1 MLNCCKM
8 SVTSLF
14 MHLNCTLLHEV
25 LILVWFL
32 HIHVWVC
39 LYFVVLRA
47 YGLLSFYWINDLKMW
62 RRILLGI
69 TAMNTSNCH
78 LCVSSPLA
86 CILNK
91 KTNALD
97 CVILRGL
104 IRTSRGMIQG
114 VILKKV
120 CNNLYV
126 YHTRCRYGPVYLA
139 RCVNALYIMLGVGT
153 VLFITPG
160 VGTALYIKLV
170 VGIALFITLGVGTAL
185 YITLGVGMACIS
197 N

>member
-32 HIHVWVC
+32 HIHVWFC

-47 YGLLSFYWINDLKMW
+47 YALLSFYWINDLKMW

-91 KTNALD
+91 KLMH
-97 CVILRGL
+97 L
-104 IRTSRGMIQG
+104 
-114 VILKKV
+114 
-120 CNNLYV
+120 
-126 YHTRCRYGPVYLA
+126 
-139 RCVNALYIMLGVGT
+139 T
-153 VLFITPG
+153 VLFCEGWYEHLGEWYRAWYWKRCVITY
-160 VGTALYIKLV
+160 TY
-170 VGIALFITLGVGTAL
+170 ITLGVGTAL
-185 YITLGVGMACIS
+185 YISLGVWTPCIS
-197 N
+197 C